1 METYGLEQL
10 GIISPSAVYRN
21 LSPAILVE
29 KALARGEGKL
39 NSTGALCVNTGKYT
53 GRSPNDKFIV
63 DSAGVHDEIAW
74 GKVNVPTTQE
84 VFDALYEK
92 MVAYLQNREIFIF
105 DGFAGADPKY
115 TKAFRVINELAS
127 QNLFIHQLLLRPT
140 EEALA
145 NYKPDFTIIC
155 APGFK
160 CIPERDHVNSEAA
173 IMIDYEKKMVLI
185 AGSQYAGEIKK
196 SVFSV
201 MNYLMPK
208 EGVFPMHCSAN
219 IGEAGDSAIFFGLSG
234 TGKTTLS
241 ADPNRKLIG
250 DDEHG
255 WADDSVFNFEG
266 GCYAK
271 CIDLTE
277 EREPEIFRAI
287 KFGALVENVIMDEET
302 RVPDYSDGS
311 LTENTRVG
319 YPVDYIPNAA
329 IPGIGGTPKTV
340 IFLTADAY
348 GVMPPISKLNEK
360 QAMYYFVSGFTSKLA
375 GTERGI
381 TSPVPTFSTCFGAP
395 FMPLDPSVYA
405 GMLAEEGGQVRRQ
418 RLSGQHRLVRQQR
431 QAHESEVHPRYGH
444 RRPQRRAGKSGV
456 RHRPLLRRSSAYLLP
471 RCARRADDPRQAVG
485 GRHRR
490 LRGQGQGAGQVL
502 CGELQEVHPYACR
515 CGGSRPQGRVKLA
528 ELYGAPHLR
537 RPISMR
543 RWTHEAISDVR
554 IPAGGPPAGTG
565 GRDLGFLYLFEPGT
579 GIRHR

>member
-10 GIISPSAVYRN
+10 GILNPKAVYRN
-21 LSPAILVE
+21 LEPAQLVE
-29 KALARGEGKL
+29 HALRRGEGQL
-39 NSTGALCVNTGKYT
+39 SNTGALCVRTGKYT

-63 DSAGVHDEIAW
+63 DSEGVHDDIAW
-74 GKVNVPTTQE
+74 GKINVPTTQA

-92 MVAYLQNREIFIF
+92 MVAYLQNREIFVF
-105 DGFAGADPKY
+105 DGFAGADSRH
-115 TKAFRVINELAS
+115 TKAFRIVNELAS

-140 EEALA
+140 AEQLA
-145 NYKPDFTIIC
+145 DYKADFTIIC
-155 APGFK
+155 VPGFK
-160 CIPERDHVNSEAA
+160 CDPQRDHTHSEAA
-173 IMIDYEKKMVLI
+173 IMIDYEKKLVLI

-219 IGEAGDSAIFFGLSG
+219 IGKDGDSAIFFGLSG

-255 WADDSVFNFEG
+255 WADESVFNFEG

-277 EREPEIFRAI
+277 ESEPEIYCAI
-287 KFGALVENVIMDEET
+287 RFGALVENVIVDPET
-302 RVPDYSDGS
+302 RRPDYADSS

-329 IPGIGGTPKTV
+329 IPGVCATPKTV

-348 GVMPPISKLNEK
+348 GVLPPISRLDEK

-405 GMLAEEGGQVRRQ
+405 KMLAEKV
-418 RLSGQHRLVRQQR
+418 
-431 QAHESEVHPRYGH
+431 A
-444 RRPQRRAGKSGV
+444 KSGAKV
-456 RHRPLLRRSSAYLLP
+456 YLVNTGWNGTGKRMKLSYT
-471 RCARRADDPRQAVG
+471 RAMVTAA
-485 GRHRR
+485 
-490 LRGQGQGAGQVL
+490 LN
-502 CGELQEVHPYACR
+502 GELEKAEFVTDPYFGVAVPTSC
-515 CGGSRPQGRVKLA
+515 PNVPE
-528 ELYGAPHLR
+528 EL
-537 RPISMR
+537 M
-543 RWTHEAISDVR
+543 
-554 IPAGGPPAGTG
+554 IPANTWKDKAAYEAKAKELARSFVENFKKYNKMPADVVAAGPKV
-565 GRDLGFLYLFEPGT
+565 
-579 GIRHR
+579 